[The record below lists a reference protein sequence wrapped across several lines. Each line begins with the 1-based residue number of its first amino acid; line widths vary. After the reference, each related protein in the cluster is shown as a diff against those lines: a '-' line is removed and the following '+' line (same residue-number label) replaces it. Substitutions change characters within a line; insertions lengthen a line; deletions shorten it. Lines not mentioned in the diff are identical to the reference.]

1 MIILNG
7 AWRHISNASWHSRLE
22 RRHNK
27 VWTPPTFDRLQSDR
41 HQHHHHHEHHYHQQ
55 PCHNHHLYRNFT
67 SSDRRFGFYNEEVF
81 TKDLIVMHYL
91 STCSCFFT
99 IRYDYVYNWM
109 VHCTMYIQPLDP
121 HIHILLKLAPFILS
135 DAVVYFNGQ
144 ETCFAIFVQD
154 GKHVYT
160 WRPLCNGLLQ
170 PFQTNGSD
178 LFDGLK
184 RLKTPH
190 QHSFPFQRSS

>member
-1 MIILNG
+1 MPAGTRVWRGDITKCGHLLHLIACKVIVISIIIAMSIAIINNLV
-7 AWRHISNASWHSRLE
+7 I
-22 RRHNK
+22 
-27 VWTPPTFDRLQSDR
+27 TI
-41 HQHHHHHEHHYHQQ
+41 
-55 PCHNHHLYRNFT
+55 NHHLHRNFT

-144 ETCFAIFVQD
+144 ETCFAIFFQD

-160 WRPLCNGLLQ
+160 WRLLCNGLLL
-170 PFQTNGSD
+170 PFQTN
-178 LFDGLK
+178 
-184 RLKTPH
+184 
-190 QHSFPFQRSS
+190 